1 MQIIFASPALDD
13 LEKIEQ
19 YYKQEQV
26 PEVGQQFVSAI
37 IGHIET
43 LAEHP
48 DIGRIVPEFD
58 EPMLREIIHAP
69 FRIVYLRASDA
80 IQIVRVWRG
89 ERLLV
94 LPENE

>member
-1 MQIIFASPALDD
+1 MQIIFATSALDD

-26 PEVGQQFVSAI
+26 PEVGRKFISAI
-37 IGHIET
+37 IGHIDT

-58 EPMLREIIHAP
+58 EPMLREIIHVP
-69 FRIVYLRASDA
+69 FRIVYLRESNT